1 MAKDEL
7 IDDHVSLRQCGK
19 AIKALHLHQTKKMA
33 ERQERE
39 LLPGKEENIW
49 LVVAVKKVSTTLRL
63 KPVRM

>member
-7 IDDHVSLRQCGK
+7 IDDHVSLQQCGK
-19 AIKALHLHQTKKMA
+19 AIKALHSHQTKKLA

-49 LVVAVKKVSTTLRL
+49 LVVAVKKVTPTLRI
-63 KPVRM
+63 KPIRM